1 MTLGPLFALGFI
13 RSGDTLP
20 GSHIKDAGLYP
31 VYGGNGMRGFA
42 DYYNFAGDRLLIGRV
57 GALCGNIHAVSGR
70 YWATEHALVFTPTG
84 DTDIRWLR
92 YAMESLDLG
101 KLSQATAQPV
111 ITATAVGRQR
121 LLICDEMTQRRIADY
136 LDAETAEMDAMS
148 AQLDE
153 LIERVVERKR
163 GFVRHLFQ
171 GVSADKAS
179 VATVCAEIS
188 GVGFPISYQGQQD
201 LEIPFYKVSSLS
213 MLDEDGLIC
222 DARNS
227 ISSETASFLRV
238 SVVPPRSVL
247 LAKIGAAMLLG
258 RFVQN
263 RDACAIDNNMLAL
276 APHTDLVQA
285 DFLGYAMQMVDIEP
299 LVNPGPVPSMNMP
312 ALRGTRIPLP
322 PLAEQR
328 RIVARLDEETAKID
342 AMIAD
347 VTKLRELIAER
358 RSALIT
364 DVVTGRKQV

>member
-1 MTLGPLFALGFI
+1 MHHLVRSVGFQEEFYRIGTGIVDDLWSTRFSRMAQMRVPLPDL
-13 RSGDTLP
+13 
-20 GSHIKDAGLYP
+20 
-31 VYGGNGMRGFA
+31 
-42 DYYNFAGDRLLIGRV
+42 
-57 GALCGNIHAVSGR
+57 
-70 YWATEHALVFTPTG
+70 
-84 DTDIRWLR
+84 
-92 YAMESLDLG
+92 ES
-101 KLSQATAQPV
+101 
-111 ITATAVGRQR
+111 
-121 LLICDEMTQRRIADY
+121 QRRIAGY
-136 LDAETAEMDAMS
+136 LDAETTEMDAMS

-153 LIERVVERKR
+153 LVERVVERKR
-163 GFVRHLFQ
+163 SLVRHLFQ

-188 GVGFPISYQGQQD
+188 GVGFPISCQGQQD

-276 APHTDLVQA
+276 APHTDLVRA

-328 RIVARLDEETAKID
+328 RIVACLDEETAKID

-347 VTKLRELIAER
+347 ATKLKELIAER